1 MVTLD
6 KEHTIVEHIN
16 PVTSATNL
24 THFQKYLTH
33 LTQSVSES
41 VADFLA
47 ARARRQSDDNDDEEN
62 DDDDDNNE
70 TSGRHSREQ

>member
-1 MVTLD
+1 MTLD
-6 KEHTIVEHIN
+6 KEQTIVEHSN

-24 THFQKYLTH
+24 SHFQKYLTN
-33 LTQSVSES
+33 LTQSVE
-41 VADFLA
+41 DFLA
-47 ARARRQSDDNDDEEN
+47 ARARKQSDDDDNDDEEN

>member
-1 MVTLD
+1 MTLD
-6 KEHTIVEHIN
+6 KEHTIVEQSN
-16 PVTSATNL
+16 PVTSAKNL

-33 LTQSVSES
+33 LTQSE
-41 VADFLA
+41 ADFFA
-47 ARARRQSDDNDDEEN
+47 ARARRQNDDDDNDDEEN